1 MKKIIATSAQMEKT
15 SKVVGNATGG
25 FAFKG
30 GYDNVN
36 WKLVRAMCNIG
47 YSFMKKEKGVTVQ
60 KLDLNGIYGELT
72 RPDNRIN
79 DNIIMY
85 IHGGGLVS
93 GSAKATRAYCSVL
106 ARFSGYDVVSI
117 DYRLAPENTYPAAI
131 DDCERAF
138 LALHEQFPKA
148 KICLTGESAGGYL
161 SLVTTVRLIS
171 KNEFLPA
178 CLLPQ
183 SPLCDLTG
191 DLDRSYYEIKDNTV
205 APEGLTPLM
214 DMYAPGIDRKNPE
227 ISCLYFDQLEKFPPV
242 LMSFDAN
249 ETLRADA
256 EKMNEALKAKGVD
269 SDCIMMVH
277 TFHACSTA
285 GIGTP
290 ETFELLMD
298 DIEFLRKHF
307 GDNYL
312 DRE

>member
-1 MKKIIATSAQMEKT
+1 MKIIKASSKEMENTAKLI
-15 SKVVGNATGG
+15 GNATGG

-47 YSFMKKEKGVTVQ
+47 YSFMKKEKDVNVE
-60 KLDLNGIYGELT
+60 KLDLNGIYGEMT
-72 RPDNRIN
+72 TPVNQIS

-106 ARFSGYDVVSI
+106 ARFSGYRVVSI

-131 DDCERAF
+131 DDCEGAF
-138 LALHEQFPKA
+138 LALHEKHPNA
-148 KICLTGESAGGYL
+148 RIALTGESAGGYL
-161 SLVTTVRLIS
+161 SFATTVRLIS
-171 KNEFLPA
+171 KDEYLPT
-178 CLLPQ
+178 CLMPQ

-191 DLDRSYYEIKDNTV
+191 ELDRSYYEIRDNTV
-205 APEGLTPLM
+205 APEGLDPLV
-214 DMYAPGIDRKNPE
+214 DMYAPGVDRKNPE
-227 ISCLYFDQLEKFPPV
+227 ISCMYFDQLEKMPPV

-256 EKMNEALKAKGVD
+256 EKMNEVLLSKGVD
-269 SDCIMMVH
+269 SDYVMLEG

-285 GIGTP
+285 GVGTA
-290 ETFELLMD
+290 ETFELLMI
-298 DIEFLRKHF
+298 DIEFLRKQF
-307 GDNYL
+307 KESYYMQ
-312 DRE
+312 